1 MPEDYL
7 LMSTK
12 SEVIAVLSLSVL
24 FIVVVFGIRHY
35 TSTDNE
41 DLDEFL
47 RMAKQS
53 SAKCFSETSSRYL
66 LAKWDPEIN
75 QKDIQ
80 EPLIPTSCAS

>member
-35 TSTDNE
+35 RSTDNDE
-41 DLDEFL
+41 LDEFL
-47 RMAKQS
+47 RMA
-53 SAKCFSETSSRYL
+53 
-66 LAKWDPEIN
+66 
-75 QKDIQ
+75 
-80 EPLIPTSCAS
+80 

>member
-47 RMAKQS
+47 RMA
-53 SAKCFSETSSRYL
+53 
-66 LAKWDPEIN
+66 
-75 QKDIQ
+75 
-80 EPLIPTSCAS
+80 